1 MSATVAVSNMI
12 WNESKNSEWEDS
24 VSLSTTEALFLVS
37 FTSIQI
43 MIGSLSRARLRG
55 GGGTLAKCQGPRA
68 FGGPA
73 DFLGLAVVYGPVFS
87 GPHCTVLGEHIYVV
101 GRWGTTF

>member
-1 MSATVAVSNMI
+1 MGRFSFFKYNRGAFSGVFYIYSNHDWI
-12 WNESKNSEWEDS
+12 
-24 VSLSTTEALFLVS
+24 F
-37 FTSIQI
+37 IQGQI
-43 MIGSLSRARLRG
+43 KG